1 MSNQNM
7 QSSQSEVLN
16 VLDDFV
22 PIGPTVEQAEACV
35 EMFVTNTR
43 IRTQTS
49 NVVSASST
57 AMEQLNAAL
66 LADVENIR
74 QLGQDF
80 TDFDKYMAGANLL
93 ESIAE

>member
-1 MSNQNM
+1 MSSQNM
-7 QSSQSEVLN
+7 QSSQLEVQN
-16 VLDDFV
+16 VISDFA
-22 PIGPTVEQAEACV
+22 PIGPTIEQAETFV
-35 EMFVTNTR
+35 EIFVTNTR

-49 NVVSASST
+49 SVVNAASSS
-57 AMEQLNAAL
+57 MEQLNAAI